1 MRSEQEVRFLLQQLG
16 DLAQDE
22 QSALEKA
29 ENASDSTEATRA
41 NQQLLIYTDGIHIL
55 QWVLGEREAMVPV
68 RWTGAKTA

>member
-1 MRSEQEVRFLLQQLG
+1 MRSEQEVRFLLQQLE

-55 QWVLGEREAMVPV
+55 QWVLGEREAMAPV